1 MCLFS
6 CLSLGFDWMLTE
18 FIIFIMYCIRA
29 TITFRKVINHMF
41 FPSYFYLTLSTV
53 TKITLIYFGFL
64 NHLRVFALL
73 GGLDDFDASGSSF
86 LDFRA
91 LGLV

>member
-1 MCLFS
+1 
-6 CLSLGFDWMLTE
+6 
-18 FIIFIMYCIRA
+18 
-29 TITFRKVINHMF
+29 MF
-41 FPSYFYLTLSTV
+41 FPSYFYLTLNTI
-53 TKITLIYFGFL
+53 TKITLIYFRFL

-73 GGLDDFDASGSSF
+73 GGLDDLDASGSSL